1 MDAQHRGK
9 TRLRDFQS
17 QADFN
22 IGGPT
27 KMPDSKNHMLDS
39 LMMRAGVMFLIV
51 GMVWGI
57 EMGIR
62 QEFSLAPAHAHWNLI
77 GGVLL
82 FVFGL
87 YYRMVPAARES
98 ALAKWQA
105 SLHFVG
111 AILFPL
117 GVAVVIKKG
126 AGLIVL
132 PIIGSLVVVLAVTL
146 FAVIV
151 FRTSRA

>member
-1 MDAQHRGK
+1 MV
-9 TRLRDFQS
+9 
-17 QADFN
+17 
-22 IGGPT
+22 
-27 KMPDSKNHMLDS
+27 DS

-51 GMVWGI
+51 GMLWGL

-62 QEFSLAPAHAHWNLI
+62 QDFSMAPAHAHFNLI

-87 YYRMVPAARES
+87 YYRMVPNARDS
-98 ALAKWQA
+98 GLAKWQGL
-105 SLHFVG
+105 LHFLG
-111 AILFPL
+111 AILFPV

-126 AGLIVL
+126 ETFIAL
-132 PIIGSLVVVLAVTL
+132 PIIGSLIVLVAVAL
-146 FAVIV
+146 FALIV